1 LKPETV
7 ARPEPETDKKDELVP
22 IYSDEQNRQMEDR
35 LLLLKYRSEAD
46 IVEQM
51 EIELD
56 YLKYDFRLL
65 ESTGESLTKSLD
77 QLITA
82 AANRQRAGL
91 EVEPEQLGQ
100 IDGVRQRMARNEAEL
115 EKLRR
120 RSQDIRERFQGEIDR
135 YRLLTQPEQAG

>member
-1 LKPETV
+1 
-7 ARPEPETDKKDELVP
+7 
-22 IYSDEQNRQMEDR
+22 MEDR

-56 YLKYDFRLL
+56 HLKYDFRLL

-91 EVEPEQLGQ
+91 EIEPEQRGQ

-115 EKLRR
+115 DKLRQ
-120 RSQDIRERFQGEIDR
+120 RSQAIRERFEREIDR